1 MTARDTLL
9 HGFMDRVE
17 ARNRSEDAFLQAVDR
32 RVARAVTAYGVL

>member
-17 ARNRSEDAFLQAVDR
+17 ARNRCYDAFVQAPDR
-32 RVARAVTAYGVL
+32 RVARAITAYGVL